1 MQVQSPCLVPYI
13 QQCCHLWAKALICLH
28 DEICKHYVRT
38 FPILRLLSAYSTW
51 EDETRAKNVLIF
63 VVLWSLFCSVLIME
77 SFCFGKSKMHLQNF
91 YKADCDLAQKWTIC
105 AELLTPFGRFSF
117 LLFLFFLSS
126 PLFRPGTVVNTS
138 CKS

>member
-1 MQVQSPCLVPYI
+1 MHSCKYRIRALSRTDSSAVICEQKLWFVYMTRFTNCL
-13 QQCCHLWAKALICLH
+13 
-28 DEICKHYVRT
+28 RT

-117 LLFLFFLSS
+117 PPLSFLSLFP
-126 PLFRPGTVVNTS
+126 PLQTMNRS
-138 CKS
+138 